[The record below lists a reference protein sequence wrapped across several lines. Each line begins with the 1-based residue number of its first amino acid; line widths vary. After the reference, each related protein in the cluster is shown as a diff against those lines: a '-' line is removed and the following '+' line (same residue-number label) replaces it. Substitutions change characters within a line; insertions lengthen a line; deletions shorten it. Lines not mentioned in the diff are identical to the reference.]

1 MSVYTPRNSFW
12 SSIPPVTKNLIIIN
26 FLLWLAAMLFPG
38 IQDFLGLHYF
48 KSDKFNL
55 LQPVTYMFM
64 HSTRGIGHV
73 FFNMFAVFMFG
84 RLLEQVW
91 GRSVFL
97 PIYLVTR
104 RRSGIIQQITWYI
117 DLIPF
122 MQAVDNYIITGE
134 VGILGEILEHRSFD
148 TLFGRNGFTFPRC
161 SPGCYAHHRSF
172 RSRFGILLGFGMLF
186 PNAPLYIMFIPV
198 LHQSEIYG
206 NRLRCD

>member
-91 GRSVFL
+91 GPKRFL
-97 PIYLVTR
+97 LFYLVTGVGA
-104 RRSGIIQQITWYI
+104 GIIQQITWYI

-134 VGILGEILEHRSFD
+134 VGILGKSWNID
-148 TLFGRNGFTFPRC
+148 P
-161 SPGCYAHHRSF
+161 
-172 RSRFGILLGFGMLF
+172 
-186 PNAPLYIMFIPV
+186 
-198 LHQSEIYG
+198 
-206 NRLRCD
+206 